1 MKTFALMAVLAVQA
15 SAVFVE
21 ELENADLDVGVG
33 DVASAALSADH
44 SDGLDVDALTEGL
57 AEQLDA
63 AIEAAQ
69 EGEAAAAEAEAPADD
84 AAADDEAITAASPA
98 GLEGASVA
106 AAIDETLA
114 KETVSKKKD
123 RSNDPVPN
131 NYRPPPKQNVK
142 PKKRRERPDIHDHNL
157 LKSMDLSYVTNGFDE
172 RPKAGAI
179 GFLGSSTS

>member
-21 ELENADLDVGVG
+21 ELENADIEIGVG

-44 SDGLDVDALTEGL
+44 SGGLDVDALTEGL
-57 AEQLDA
+57 ADQLDA

-69 EGEAAAAEAEAPADD
+69 EGEEVAAEADAAADE
-84 AAADDEAITAASPA
+84 AAADDETIIAAS
-98 GLEGASVA
+98 GLEGIAVA

-123 RSNDPVPN
+123 KSNDPIPD

-157 LKSMDLSYVTNGFDE
+157 LKSMDLTYVTNGFEE

-179 GFLGSSTS
+179 GFLGSNTS

>member
-44 SDGLDVDALTEGL
+44 SGGLDVDALTEGL

-69 EGEAAAAEAEAPADD
+69 EGEEVAAEAEAAADD
-84 AAADDEAITAASPA
+84 AAADDEAITATTS
-98 GLEGASVA
+98 GLEGIAVA

-114 KETVSKKKD
+114 KETVTKKKD
-123 RSNDPVPN
+123 RSNDPVPD

-179 GFLGSSTS
+179 GFLGSNTS

>member
-44 SDGLDVDALTEGL
+44 SGGLDVDALTEGL

-69 EGEAAAAEAEAPADD
+69 EGEEVAAEAEAAADD
-84 AAADDEAITAASPA
+84 AAADDEAITATTS
-98 GLEGASVA
+98 GLEGIAVA

-114 KETVSKKKD
+114 KETVTKKKD

-179 GFLGSSTS
+179 GFLGSNTS